1 MDMRTHAHPVV
12 QLLQKDCFVETD
24 GNSERGKNLQRRF
37 FDQQFATS

>member
-12 QLLQKDCFVETD
+12 KLLQKDRFVEAD
-24 GNSERGKNLQRRF
+24 GYGQGGQNLQGGF